1 MAKTKNTMKDIRKMN
16 DEDLAIEIRDVR
28 RRLYDLRVQRV
39 TEKVEDTSQLGK
51 IRKNIARL
59 LTEQTSRRRKA
70 GVKS

>member
-59 LTEQTSRRRKA
+59 LTEQTARRRKA